1 MRLRSREL
9 SVVAC
14 GLAGAAAVACVQAAR
29 TYPLSAGPAAPGV
42 AGSVQLERV
51 EGGQTLL
58 VVELEHLPPPER
70 FASGLTEFV
79 VWLEGEKGAR
89 VKAGPLRYDREHQAG
104 SLLATT
110 QLAAF
115 TVRVTGERDARS
127 DTPSDVLLAT
137 RTVTIQ

>member
-1 MRLRSREL
+1 MRLASREL

-14 GLAGAAAVACVQAAR
+14 GLAGTLAVACVQAAR
-29 TYPLSAGPAAPGV
+29 TYPLAATPAARGV

-58 VVELEHLPPPER
+58 VVELEKLPPPER

-79 VWLEGEKGAR
+79 VWLEDGRGAR
-89 VKAGPLRYDREHQAG
+89 VNAGALRYDREHQAG

-110 QLAAF
+110 HFPAF
-115 TVRVTGERDARS
+115 TVRVTGERDAHS

-137 RTVTIQ
+137 RAVTIQ